1 MNLWEENTPGLA
13 PGDSPPTLEPYIIDA
28 PLGRSTAAV
37 IVCPGGGYARR
48 ADHEGRPVAQ
58 WLNSLGIS
66 AFVLHY
72 RVAPYRHPYPLL
84 DAKRAIR
91 LVRHRASQ
99 WNIDPHRIGVL
110 GFSAGG
116 HLAATL
122 ATHFDGG
129 DPMAADPIE
138 RQSSGPDLAILCY
151 PVITLRGPFA
161 HQGSARNLL
170 GEAPDPSLLAAL
182 SCDTQVSPETP
193 PAFLWHTADD
203 ATVPVENSL
212 TFAGAL
218 SRHGVPFALHVFPH
232 GRHGLGLAHEE
243 PDVAQWTALLATWLR
258 SRGFC

>member
-37 IVCPGGGYARR
+37 IICPGGGYARR

-138 RQSSGPDLAILCY
+138 RQSSRPDLAILCY

-161 HQGSARNLL
+161 TRGRRAISSAKPLIPRFLPPCR
-170 GEAPDPSLLAAL
+170 A
-182 SCDTQVSPETP
+182 TP
-193 PAFLWHTADD
+193 
-203 ATVPVENSL
+203 
-212 TFAGAL
+212 
-218 SRHGVPFALHVFPH
+218 R
-232 GRHGLGLAHEE
+232 
-243 PDVAQWTALLATWLR
+243 
-258 SRGFC
+258 